1 MASLDRSHK
10 REILPYLEALHRHTP
25 IPIFYMTHDSEE
37 LARIA
42 DHLLFIERGELLASG
57 PLDEML
63 TRVDLPMARDV
74 EAGAVLEATV
84 ASKDEQFYLAELAF
98 AGGSLTVQWTDRPI
112 GSRVR
117 LRVQA
122 RDISLTLARSTGTS
136 ILNHLPA
143 RIVELSAHGR
153 GRMLVKLDVGGA
165 LLLARITQ
173 KSAAQLD
180 LQPGKS
186 VFAQIKGAALLT

>member
-1 MASLDRSHK
+1 
-10 REILPYLEALHRHTP
+10 
-25 IPIFYMTHDSEE
+25 
-37 LARIA
+37 
-42 DHLLFIERGELLASG
+42 
-57 PLDEML
+57 
-63 TRVDLPMARDV
+63 
-74 EAGAVLEATV
+74 V